1 MASVPIFRYSSRC
14 TTTDAQTVRPYRS
27 RIALLETGTLWLDT
41 SRAPLQRATGF
52 IRRLVRFAER
62 IFHSKMQF
70 GVEVSVLACASKKKK
85 GTFATSSAVTYRQ
98 TDKNSYHVRKK
109 ERNPRYIG
117 CG

>member
-27 RIALLETGTLWLDT
+27 RFALMETGAFSLDT
-41 SRAPLQRATGF
+41 SRAPIQRTTRF
-52 IRRLVRFAER
+52 IGLVVRFAER

-85 GTFATSSAVTYRQ
+85 ATFATSSAFKYR
-98 TDKNSYHVRKK
+98 
-109 ERNPRYIG
+109 
-117 CG
+117 

>member
-1 MASVPIFRYSSRC
+1 M
-14 TTTDAQTVRPYRS
+14 RPYRS

-41 SRAPLQRATGF
+41 SRAPLQRATGL

-70 GVEVSVLACASKKKK
+70 GVEVPVLACASKKKSI
-85 GTFATSSAVTYRQ
+85 FATSSAVTYRQ
-98 TDKNSYHVRKK
+98 TDKKSYDLRKK
-109 ERNPRYIG
+109 ERTSRDIG